1 MNLGRWTGIARLTIL
16 ALVIGVVVVGL
27 AQAQTSAPVTTAE
40 RAAFYD
46 KVAREKST
54 KAIEQ
59 LVRDG
64 LAAKPDPSPHFV
76 IEALLERYFELDPAA
91 AVRFAS
97 AQQNAPVDVTHS
109 MYLRLAKSNPNAALA
124 ALSLIDYAP
133 LAQHAAAAILDA
145 LGRNLANV
153 ELVAAALHAGSV
165 DQFRADAL
173 MSITSIPPREA
184 FAAALRLRDANLR
197 TVAATTIVARWA
209 QDAPRDAMQEA
220 ERVQDPTLRSNLRN
234 SVLQRW
240 ADTSSLVAYLNGLD
254 DAGRR
259 TALADGVLYRIADTD
274 PERAAMFAQ
283 SLPTGPERSMALQQ
297 VVMRYTQKDA
307 TAAFQWA
314 QRLDP
319 PQPDLVQSVISF
331 VSASEP
337 LRAFDLVGSL
347 AEPARTQAYF
357 TIIGNGF
364 NRDQRQF
371 EQLAARVGALPDSQ
385 NKQVLI
391 TSLLTSWAQGPGNV
405 KPALEWALAH
415 SAGLPPE
422 AFMQLGYTLVQS
434 DPEAASAY
442 LDRVP
447 SAARDRWIGAIAF
460 GYVRSDPQRALAFVE
475 RFRGDPAY
483 DGAAAALAQHLV
495 SIDPPAAAR
504 LLASVTTRPANG
516 AGIEIQIAR
525 EWAQRDPQAAAT
537 WALDLPPTLRGVAM
551 SMIGDTWGQSNPSAV
566 RAWAL
571 GLPPS
576 DKRDFALG
584 AALRA
589 QGPGAPDASV
599 LAAFSDGRL
608 RQAALMT
615 TIMMTATTDV
625 PLARR
630 LVDEHI
636 TDPRLRPQAEEM
648 VENVARGRLL
658 PTGTGIRSPVTG
670 LPVQTGVLIGPNGV
684 IGAAPSTIVGSPP
697 QGLVPPFNGPL
708 PSLARPDIRSRDV
721 DAPSA
726 RPE

>member
-1 MNLGRWTGIARLTIL
+1 MKLGRWVGIARLTIL
-16 ALVIGVVVVGL
+16 ALIIGVVVVGL
-27 AQAQTSAPVTTAE
+27 AQAQTSAPVTSAE

-46 KVAREKST
+46 KVAREQST
-54 KAIEQ
+54 KTIEQ

-97 AQQNAPVDVTHS
+97 EQQNAPVDVTKS

-124 ALSLIDYAP
+124 ALSLVDYAP
-133 LAQHAAAAILDA
+133 LAQVAAVAILES
-145 LGRNLANV
+145 LGKDVATI
-153 ELVAAALHAGSV
+153 ELVAAALHGASV

-173 MSITSIPPREA
+173 ISITSIPPREA
-184 FAAALRLRDANLR
+184 FAAALRLRDTDRR
-197 TVAATTIVARWA
+197 TFAAVTIIARWA

-220 ERVQDPTLRSNLRN
+220 ERVQDPTLRSMLRG
-234 SVLQRW
+234 SVLRSW
-240 ADTSSLVAYLNGLD
+240 VDTSSLVAYLNGLD
-254 DAGRR
+254 DVARR
-259 TALADGVLYRIADTD
+259 AALADGVLFRIAEAD
-274 PERAAMFAQ
+274 PERAAVFAQ
-283 SLPTGPERSMALQQ
+283 SLPPGPERIAALQQ
-297 VVMRYTQKDA
+297 IAASYAQKDA
-307 TAAFQWA
+307 TTAFQWA

-319 PQPDLVQSVISF
+319 PQPQIVQSVISF
-331 VSASEP
+331 VAASEP

-357 TIIGNGF
+357 TIIGSSF
-364 NRDQRQF
+364 NRDQHQF
-371 EQLAARVGALPDSQ
+371 EQLAGRVAALPDSQ
-385 NKQVLI
+385 NKQALI
-391 TSLLTSWAQGPGNV
+391 TTLLTSWAQGPGNV

-422 AFMQLGYTLVQS
+422 AFMQLGYTLAQS

-447 SAARDRWIGAIAF
+447 SAARARWIGAIAY

-483 DGAAAALAQHLV
+483 DGAATALAQQLA

-504 LLASVTTRPANG
+504 LLTTVTTRPANG
-516 AGIEIQIAR
+516 SGAEFQIAR

-537 WALDLPPTLRGVAM
+537 WALDLPRIQRGMAM
-551 SMIGDTWGQSNPSAV
+551 SMIGDVWGQSNPSAV
-566 RAWAL
+566 RSWAL
-571 GLPPS
+571 SLPPS

-589 QGPGAPDASV
+589 QGPGAPDAAL
-599 LAAFSDGRL
+599 LAAFTDGRQ

-615 TIMMTATTDV
+615 TIMMTATTDA

-636 TDPRLRPQAEEM
+636 TDPQLRPQAQEM
-648 VENVARGRLL
+648 VENAARGMLV
-658 PTGTGIRSPVTG
+658 PTGSGIRSPVTG

-684 IGAAPSTIVGSPP
+684 IGAATGTIVTSPP
-697 QGLVPPFNGPL
+697 QGLVPPFGGPP
-708 PSLARPDIRSRDV
+708 PSIARPGIRPTPDN
-721 DAPSA
+721 APA